1 MRKIIA
7 LLLSVI
13 LLLSL
18 CACKDS
24 GRKLARSDIESV
36 LQDTD
41 GELVVKGKDDN
52 VKSFTYSVKD
62 VSAEHLSDSDFLYD
76 AITQVATDASSA
88 SLNQLEAFSVFPAV
102 VKICWILAGKDAQTS
117 MKELWDTTESVV
129 CLGKTVDYYGWKIS
143 AKINENNDS
152 IVFKVKK

>member
-52 VKSFTYSVKD
+52 VKSFTYTVKD
-62 VSAEHLSDSDFLYD
+62 A
-76 AITQVATDASSA
+76 A
-88 SLNQLEAFSVFPAV
+88 PAP
-102 VKICWILAGKDAQTS
+102 LR
-117 MKELWDTTESVV
+117 
-129 CLGKTVDYYGWKIS
+129 
-143 AKINENNDS
+143 
-152 IVFKVKK
+152 